1 MKTAISGVYHHMIK
15 DEKMTLVQ
23 QHKHCPMNKSTWCK
37 FWQDK
42 LHNHGNYTEDSQIP
56 EVFKSRVCL
65 LTSKLPHQSWY
76 KIEVYPIPYVNRTV
90 EKNNSKETYD
100 WVAMK

>member
-1 MKTAISGVYHHMIK
+1 MVCSPSISLGVNFFSGAC
-15 DEKMTLVQ
+15 L
-23 QHKHCPMNKSTWCK
+23 STVASSFANC
-37 FWQDK
+37 
-42 LHNHGNYTEDSQIP
+42 
-56 EVFKSRVCL
+56 VCL